1 MNKSPRID
9 NEALLAAGLEMMRQN
24 GKPLS
29 KAPSKGR
36 SMLYT
41 LPNGETVRART
52 CNDHILI
59 VVASRPSADAELN
72 IEGTD
77 WLLVVMPEIERT
89 PGKVITYLIPSEEAA
104 ATARKAHQEWLA
116 TNPNTKGENTTWNLW
131 FRSDAPLKA
140 NDFATKW
147 SKYRLQGEAYTNKP
161 AAADYSVEPNNSGG
175 DVKSAVEAARRQIA
189 KAANVSPEAVKIT
202 IDFSL

>member
-9 NEALLAAGLEMMRQN
+9 NEDLLAAGLEAMRQN

-52 CNDHILI
+52 CNDHVLI

-89 PGKVITYLIPSEEAA
+89 PGKVITYLIPSDEAA
-104 ATARKAHQEWLA
+104 KTARKVHQEWLA
-116 TNPNTKGENTTWNLW
+116 TNPNTKGGNTTWNLW
-131 FRSDAPLKA
+131 FRSDAPSKA

-147 SKYRLQGEAYTNKP
+147 SKYRLQGEAFTNKAP
-161 AAADYSVEPNNSGG
+161 TADTVKITNSGG
-175 DVKSAVEAARRQIA
+175 DVKAAVEAARRQIA
-189 KAANVSPEAVKIT
+189 NAANVSPEAVKIT

>member
-1 MNKSPRID
+1 MEKSPRID
-9 NEALLAAGLEMMRQN
+9 NEDLLAAGLELMQQN
-24 GKPLS
+24 GKSLS

-52 CNDHILI
+52 CNDHVLI
-59 VVASRPSADAELN
+59 VVASSPSDDAELN

-89 PGKVITYLIPSEEAA
+89 HGKVITYLIPSEEAA

-116 TNPNTKGENTTWNLW
+116 TNPNTKGSNTTWNLW
-131 FRSDAPLKA
+131 FRSDAPNKA

-147 SKYRLQGEAYTNKP
+147 SKYRLKGEAHTNKASFTEQP
-161 AAADYSVEPNNSGG
+161 VETSNPGS
-175 DVKSAVEAARRQIA
+175 DVKTAVEAARRQIA
-189 KAANVSPEAVKIT
+189 KAANVSHEAVKIT